1 MQGKRMRFSGFLNFL
16 LLACYVLPAAAA
28 DWTDAELKAMPPFCE
43 ARLKHTPGQYD
54 YWYKTLGEEFIWTN
68 HYCEGIGYLNRS
80 YSARNQREAKAMLG
94 TAYRGIDYL
103 MAQVK
108 PTSSLMPEIYLNRG
122 LVLSL
127 QGNNG
132 AAVGD
137 LKRALELNP
146 KLVKAYTLS
155 SDIHAKLNQKK
166 EALAVVT
173 DGLRHVPDSSALQ
186 RIYKE
191 RGGKL
196 PYPEPITSAADVKA
210 VPAETNH
217 ESGASEVEGKP
228 QDGIQPAP
236 ASATPDAAGGGAAAV
251 LAPAAP
257 KIGSPTNPWCRFC
270 PDPVK

>member
-1 MQGKRMRFSGFLNFL
+1 MRFSGFVNFL
-16 LLACYVLPAAAA
+16 LLVSFALPAAAA

-54 YWYKTLGEEFIWTN
+54 YWYKTLGEEFVWTN

-80 YSARNQREAKAMLG
+80 YGARNQREAKAMLG
-94 TAYRGIDYL
+94 TALRGIDYL
-103 MAQVK
+103 MANVK
-108 PTSSLMPEIYLNRG
+108 PTSSLMPDIYLNRG

-132 AAVGD
+132 AAIGD

-146 KLVKAYTLS
+146 KLVRAYTLS
-155 SDIHAKLNQKK
+155 SQIHAKLNQKG

-196 PYPEPITSAADVKA
+196 PYPEPIAYADEVKA

-217 ESGASEVEGKP
+217 ESRASKWKANPGMRFNRY
-228 QDGIQPAP
+228 P
-236 ASATPDAAGGGAAAV
+236 ASATRQMLWRLRRP
-251 LAPAAP
+251 
-257 KIGSPTNPWCRFC
+257 
-270 PDPVK
+270 

>member
-1 MQGKRMRFSGFLNFL
+1 MRFSGFVNFL
-16 LLACYVLPAAAA
+16 LLVSFALPAAAA
-28 DWTDAELKAMPPFCE
+28 GWTDAELKAMPPFCE

-54 YWYKTLGEEFIWTN
+54 YWYKTLGEEFVWTN
-68 HYCEGIGYLNRS
+68 HYCTGIGYLNRS
-80 YSARNQREAKAMLG
+80 YGARNQREAKAMLG
-94 TAYRGIDYL
+94 TALRGIDYL
-103 MAQVK
+103 MANVK
-108 PTSSLMPEIYLNRG
+108 PTSSLMPDIYLNRG

-132 AAVGD
+132 AAIGD

-146 KLVKAYTLS
+146 TLVRAYILS
-155 SDIHAKLNQKK
+155 SQIHAKLNQKG

-196 PYPEPITSAADVKA
+196 PYPEPIAHADEVKA

-217 ESGASEVEGKP
+217 ESRASEVEGKP
-228 QDGIQPAP
+228 RDEVQPAP
-236 ASATPDAAGGGAAAV
+236 ASAKPDA

-270 PDPVK
+270 PDPAK